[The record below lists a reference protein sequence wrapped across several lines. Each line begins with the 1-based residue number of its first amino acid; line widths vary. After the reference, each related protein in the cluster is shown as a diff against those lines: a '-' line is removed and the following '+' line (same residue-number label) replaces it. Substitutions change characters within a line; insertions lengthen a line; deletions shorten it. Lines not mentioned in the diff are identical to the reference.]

1 MGQYYVIANIDKKEY
16 INPSILGSGIKL
28 MEFGMDGQSAMT
40 GLAVLLASS
49 NGQGGGDLRI
59 QSNSPFIHIPGRW
72 AGDRIVV
79 AGDYDDVPT
88 SPGYKVYD
96 RCRHVEPLQELA
108 ESVAG
113 DDERQTFLDISYEV
127 LGCLLEDHGFRENF
141 LNIGDGDASDTW
153 TQYLKGQR
161 RQAWATARPNDAMP
175 VELT

>member
-16 INPSILGSGIKL
+16 INPSHLGSGIKL
-28 MEFGMDGQSAMT
+28 MEFAMDGQSAMT

-59 QSNSPFIHIPGRW
+59 RGDSDFAHIPGRW

-96 RCRHVEPLQELA
+96 LCRNVEPLQELA
-108 ESVAG
+108 EAGAG
-113 DDERQTFLDISYEV
+113 DDERQTFLDISFEV
-127 LGCLLEDHGFRENF
+127 LGCLLEDHGFRHSFVTVE
-141 LNIGDGDASDTW
+141 GDSADTW
-153 TQYLKGQR
+153 TQYVKGQR
-161 RQAWATARPNDAMP
+161 RDSWKAARPNDP
-175 VELT
+175 IPTELT